1 MFNKILVP
9 VDIDYPKT
17 AAAVYQRAVEIARP
31 SAADIR
37 LLSVMPG
44 FGMPIVA
51 SFISDEM
58 RKEIV
63 NRMKESLEAFIKN
76 NCNESVP
83 YEVRTGKNWEEI
95 IKSADNWEADL
106 IVVYY
111 DRRRDRDIHEVHSST
126 CARRVVE
133 NANCSVLWLR
143 KVMN

>member
-9 VDIDYPKT
+9 VDIDYPESS
-17 AAAVYQRAVEIARP
+17 AAVYHRAAEIAKP
-31 SAADIR
+31 SAAEIR

-51 SFISDEM
+51 SFISEEM
-58 RKEIV
+58 RREIV

-76 NCNESVP
+76 SCDDSVT

-95 IKSADNWEADL
+95 IKSADNWKADL

-111 DRRRDRDIHEVHSST
+111 DRSRDRDINDVHSGT
-126 CARRVVE
+126 CARRVSE

-143 KVMN
+143 KILR

>member
-1 MFNKILVP
+1 MFSKILVP

-17 AAAVYQRAVEIARP
+17 AAAVYQRAAEIAKH
-31 SAADIR
+31 SAAEIR
-37 LLSVMPG
+37 LISVMPG

-63 NRMKESLEAFIKN
+63 NRLKQSLEAFIKN
-76 NCNESVP
+76 SCDEPVS

-95 IKSADNWEADL
+95 IKTADKWEADL

-111 DRRRDRDIHEVHSST
+111 DHRRDRDIHEVHSST
-126 CARRVVE
+126 CARKVVE

-143 KVMN
+143 KVLS

>member
-1 MFNKILVP
+1 MFSKILVP

-17 AAAVYQRAVEIARP
+17 AAAVYQRAAEIAKHGD
-31 SAADIR
+31 AQIR
-37 LLSVMPG
+37 LISVMPG

-58 RKEIV
+58 RSEIV

-76 NCNESVP
+76 SCDETVS

-95 IKSADNWEADL
+95 IKAADEWEADL

-111 DRRRDRDIHEVHSST
+111 DHRRDRDIHEVHSGT
-126 CARRVVE
+126 CARRVSE
-133 NANCSVLWLR
+133 KANCSVLWLR
-143 KVMN
+143 KILS